1 MVCSLKEP
9 GLAIVD
15 CSDLAKGRKHLQSRC
30 KVQQYTKRVY
40 ERGSWVYSVFFFS
53 IQATLIYQYDYAFIH
68 IHTCSATWHMHL
80 CLCMSAVSFTCMSSC
95 VCACTRVRMPAVTCM
110 MFCMQLGH
118 PHTSHTSSVYSY
130 TTYTQTYKLSYLLEY
145 MLMYTQTCTSRSVS
159 AHTHTSSADICRN
172 AQAHIQD
179 GVQVLAPLFLRGSR
193 KRQRCCMH
201 VADRIQQYK
210 TRGIVMCVVS

>member
-1 MVCSLKEP
+1 MAH
-9 GLAIVD
+9 GYIVF
-15 CSDLAKGRKHLQSRC
+15 S
-30 KVQQYTKRVY
+30 
-40 ERGSWVYSVFFFS
+40 FS

-95 VCACTRVRMPAVTCM
+95 VCACMRVRMPAVTCM

-159 AHTHTSSADICRN
+159 AHTHKFSRHMQECASAHTGRSAGTCALVSERQSQAPKVLHACCRPHP
-172 AQAHIQD
+172 A
-179 GVQVLAPLFLRGSR
+179 V
-193 KRQRCCMH
+193 
-201 VADRIQQYK
+201 
-210 TRGIVMCVVS
+210 